1 MRNGDNTAT
10 QQFTAVNRDQI
21 NDFRQGQMTTR
32 RNGQV
37 DVDKGLHETYEY
49 YNDCYIRSRN
59 KGLFTADQNLRK
71 NTYGNSSAIYTRQ
84 NANGNRRGY
93 ECPEERDYYPYWHPT
108 PWRDIAILADNM
120 SQCDWYLRESF
131 NVQPRGICRERD
143 SQNAVKSW
151 SYWNNKDDCE
161 RYGGES

>member
-1 MRNGDNTAT
+1 MRNGDNTAR
-10 QQFTAVNRDQI
+10 QQFTAVNRNQI
-21 NDFRQGQMTTR
+21 GTFTQQQMTAQ
-32 RNGQV
+32 RNNQV
-37 DVDKGLHETYEY
+37 DKDEGLHETYEY

-143 SQNAVKSW
+143 SRNAIKSW